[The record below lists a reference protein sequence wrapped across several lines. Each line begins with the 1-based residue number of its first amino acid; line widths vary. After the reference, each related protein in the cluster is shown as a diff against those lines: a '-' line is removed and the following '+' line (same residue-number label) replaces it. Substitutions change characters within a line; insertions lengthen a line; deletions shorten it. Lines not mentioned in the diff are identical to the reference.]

1 MDLHVLFDRSGKILA
16 AVDLRREQASDAA
29 PLPRP
34 MAQRG
39 QRTADVAVPEEF
51 RGLEFLEICTKL
63 VVQVKG
69 DRVTLVSR
77 KKPARTTTAV
87 RSRQSSKSARSSS
100 TKPKSQRRRP

>member
-1 MDLHVLFDRSGKILA
+1 
-16 AVDLRREQASDAA
+16 
-29 PLPRP
+29 

-63 VVQVKG
+63 VVHVKG

-77 KKPARTTTAV
+77 KKPARTATAV
-87 RSRQSSKSARSSS
+87 RSRQSKSSRSSS
-100 TKPKSQRRRP
+100 AKPKSHRRRP